1 MLSPDARPSRHPFF
15 LFALIACLYTAQGVP
30 MGLAVEALPN
40 LLRRDGA
47 PLASLSFLPLI
58 GIPWIAKVLWAPWLD
73 NHWSRRLG
81 RRRSWILPMQAII
94 ALSLLALAMLGIKV
108 ATTPVAVGL
117 LILAA
122 LASATQ
128 DTATDGLAAEHIP
141 AHLLPYANGVQVA
154 CTMVGFFIGGA
165 GMLIVSGLA
174 GARAGLLTMTALVL
188 AGLLLALVWH
198 EPARQVARD
207 AAATRPPASLR
218 RFLWRPGAGLVL
230 TIALVT
236 AVAASAGFNLS
247 KLLLVDRGW
256 PLEKIGQLG
265 MSGGIV
271 TVTLGCG
278 GGALLVARFGVYRV
292 LAGGLIC
299 AAASILL
306 LWLFAAMDGVIWASR
321 LVWLATLLGALGSG
335 AASVAAMTLAMRF
348 AAGDNQGGTDMT
360 AVQSTRDLGEIATA
374 SAAMA
379 LAGAVGYGTALAAAA
394 VVPLLGIVLL
404 FRRPL
409 PTHAE

>member
-1 MLSPDARPSRHPFF
+1 
-15 LFALIACLYTAQGVP
+15 
-30 MGLAVEALPN
+30 
-40 LLRRDGA
+40 
-47 PLASLSFLPLI
+47 
-58 GIPWIAKVLWAPWLD
+58 
-73 NHWSRRLG
+73 
-81 RRRSWILPMQAII
+81 
-94 ALSLLALAMLGIKV
+94 
-108 ATTPVAVGL
+108 
-117 LILAA
+117 
-122 LASATQ
+122 
-128 DTATDGLAAEHIP
+128 
-141 AHLLPYANGVQVA
+141 
-154 CTMVGFFIGGA
+154 
-165 GMLIVSGLA
+165 
-174 GARAGLLTMTALVL
+174 MTALVL

-306 LWLFAAMDGVIWASR
+306 LWLFAAMDGLIWASR